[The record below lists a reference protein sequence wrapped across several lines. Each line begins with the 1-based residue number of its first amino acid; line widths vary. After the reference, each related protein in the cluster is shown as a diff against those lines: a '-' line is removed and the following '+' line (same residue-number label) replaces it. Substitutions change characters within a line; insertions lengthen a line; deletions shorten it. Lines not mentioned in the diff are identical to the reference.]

1 MSITK
6 LDQMFEV
13 VRSKPKK
20 RLVAAYANDSHTI
33 SAVSEAVDLGIVEG
47 ILVGDEETIKKVCKE
62 EKIDVKKFKIV
73 QEANEGRAAAK
84 AVELINK
91 GEAEVLMKGLVSSD
105 KYMKAILDKEKGLT
119 DPGAV
124 LSHVIAVESPNYH
137 KLLFC
142 SDVAVIPAPE
152 LKEKIAMA
160 NYLIKTAKSFNIDK
174 PKVALI
180 TATEQV
186 LYKIPACAEAAIISK
201 MGERGQIKGAVID
214 GPLALDV
221 AVDKE
226 AAEIKG
232 LKSEVAGDAD
242 CLLFPNIEAANV
254 FYKAST
260 KLGNAELGAMVV
272 GARCPA
278 ILTSRGDSTK
288 TKLYS
293 ITMAALCA

>member
-13 VRSKPKK
+13 VRSKAKK
-20 RLVAAYANDSHTI
+20 RLVAAFANDSHTI
-33 SAVSEAVDLGIVEG
+33 CAVSEAVDKGIVDG
-47 ILVGDEETIKKVCKE
+47 ILVGDEETIKKVCKAE
-62 EKIDVKKFKIV
+62 NIDVKKFRIV
-73 QEANEGRAAAK
+73 QEANEVKAAAK
-84 AVELINK
+84 AVEIINK
-91 GEAEVLMKGLVSSD
+91 GEGDIIMKGLVSSD

-119 DPGAV
+119 NPGAI
-124 LSHVIAVESPNYH
+124 LSHVIAVENPNYH

-152 LKEKIAMA
+152 MKEKIAMA
-160 NYLIKTAKSFNIDK
+160 NYLIKTAKSFNIDM
-174 PKVALI
+174 PKLAI
-180 TATEQV
+180 IAATEQV
-186 LYKIPACAEAAIISK
+186 LFKIPACAEAAIIAK
-201 MGERGQIKGAVID
+201 MGDRGQIKGAIID
-214 GPLALDV
+214 GPLAIDV
-221 AVDKE
+221 AVDKDS
-226 AAEIKG
+226 AEIKG

-254 FYKAST
+254 FYKTVT
-260 KLGNAELGAMVV
+260 KLAASELGAMVV
-272 GARCPA
+272 GARVPA

>member
-1 MSITK
+1 MTITK
-6 LDQMFEV
+6 LDQMFEAV
-13 VRSKPKK
+13 KSKPKK

-33 SAVSEAVDLGIVEG
+33 SAVSEAVDKGIVDG

-62 EKIDVKKFKIV
+62 EKIDVKKFRIV
-73 QEANEGRAAAK
+73 QEANEAKAAAK

-91 GEAEVLMKGLVSSD
+91 GEADVLMKGLVSSD

-124 LSHVIAVESPNYH
+124 LSHVIAVENPNYH

-152 LKEKIAMA
+152 MKEKIAMT
-160 NYLIKTAKSFNIDK
+160 NYLIKTARALNIEK

-180 TATEQV
+180 AATEQV
-186 LYKIPACAEAAIISK
+186 LYKLPACSEAAIISK
-201 MGERGQIKGAVID
+201 MAERGQIKNAIVD

-226 AAEIKG
+226 SAVIKG

-254 FYKAST
+254 FYKTVT
-260 KLGNAELGAMVV
+260 KLAKSELGAMVV
-272 GARCPA
+272 GARVPA

-293 ITMAALCA
+293 ITLAALCA

>member
-1 MSITK
+1 MRITK
-6 LDQMFEV
+6 LDQMLEV
-13 VRSKPKK
+13 VKSKTKK

-33 SAVSEAVDLGIVEG
+33 SAVSGAVDLGIVDA
-47 ILVGDEETIKKVCKE
+47 ILVGDEATIAKVCKE
-62 EKIDVKKFKIV
+62 EKIDIKKFRIV
-73 QEANEGRAAAK
+73 QEVNEFKAAVK
-84 AVELINK
+84 AVEIINK
-91 GEAEVLMKGLVSSD
+91 GEADILMKGLVSSD

-124 LSHVIAVESPNYH
+124 LSHVIVLESPGYH

-142 SDVAVIPAPE
+142 SDVAVLPAPE
-152 LKEKIAMA
+152 MKEKIAMA
-160 NYLIKTAKSFNIDK
+160 NYLIKTAKALGIDK

-180 TATEQV
+180 AATEQV
-186 LYKIPACAEAAIISK
+186 LYKLPACAEAAIISK
-201 MGERGQIKGAVID
+201 MAERGQIKGGIID

-242 CLLFPNIEAANV
+242 CLLFPNIESANV
-254 FYKAST
+254 FYKTST
-260 KLGNAELGAMVV
+260 KLGNSELGAIVV
-272 GARCPA
+272 GARVPA

-293 ITMAALCA
+293 ITLAALCA